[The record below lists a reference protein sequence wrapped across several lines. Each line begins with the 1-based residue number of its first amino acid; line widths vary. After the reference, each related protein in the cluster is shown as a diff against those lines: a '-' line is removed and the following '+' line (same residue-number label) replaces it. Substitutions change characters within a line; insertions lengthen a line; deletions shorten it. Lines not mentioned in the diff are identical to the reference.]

1 MTVGQSPTVAEMS
14 TGRCLDINFV
24 AFENSKIS
32 LLHVPVQDEI
42 EDLQGE
48 NTSVDK
54 TSGIERKEIKITI
67 LWFSHSHSLIPLCD
81 QFCSVHVE

>member
-1 MTVGQSPTVAEMS
+1 MIVGQSPAVAEMS
-14 TGRCLDINFV
+14 TDRRLNIHFV

-48 NTSVDK
+48 KTSVDMWYREK
-54 TSGIERKEIKITI
+54 RDKNYN
-67 LWFSHSHSLIPLCD
+67 FM
-81 QFCSVHVE
+81 V